1 MESDSKS
8 LCNCEARESRGS
20 SEGKRT
26 RQPRDPRCN
35 QRRGFR
41 MMDRWVS
48 AVQRSHSHFIKHFR
62 ARASITRPCIAKTHK
77 RASHSA
83 HTERVALF
91 LSSLSLGSSLCL
103 EDTLQHKLKT
113 YKLCAAS
120 SSRPRIGG
128 KGNGKRRRKQQASAA
143 GRREPGAIKQQARS

>member
-8 LCNCEARESRGS
+8 LCNCEARESQGS

-26 RQPRDPRCN
+26 RQPRDPRCK

-48 AVQRSHSHFIKHFR
+48 AVQRSHSHFIKPF
-62 ARASITRPCIAKTHK
+62 ASITRPCIAKTHK

-83 HTERVALF
+83 LF
-91 LSSLSLGSSLCL
+91 LSSLSLGSSLRL
-103 EDTLQHKLKT
+103 EDTSQHKLKT
-113 YKLCAAS
+113 YNLGAAS
-120 SSRPRIGG
+120 SPRPGIGG
-128 KGNGKRRRKQQASAA
+128 EGNGKQRRKQQASAA

>member
-20 SEGKRT
+20 
-26 RQPRDPRCN
+26 RQPRDPRCK

-48 AVQRSHSHFIKHFR
+48 AVQRSHSHFIKLF
-62 ARASITRPCIAKTHK
+62 ASITRPCIAKTHK
-77 RASHSA
+77 YASHSA

-91 LSSLSLGSSLCL
+91 LSSLSLGSSLRL
-103 EDTLQHKLKT
+103 EDTSQHKLKT
-113 YKLCAAS
+113 YKLGAAS
-120 SSRPRIGG
+120 SPCPGIGG
-128 KGNGKRRRKQQASAA
+128 EGNGKRRRKQQASAA
-143 GRREPGAIKQQARS
+143 GRREAGAIKQQARS